1 VSRRLLVALMT
12 AGFLGAVLAAAP
24 ASQAQS
30 STTCIGRQDV
40 MQITPGWSLEPT
52 TGSMVTVVDGTEECN
67 GPVEG
72 YQPTGPIR
80 TRHSV
85 TYGYVDPDTCSRF
98 TVKGWIDRSIP
109 TADGIVVL
117 RVYFTGGL
125 DPSSD
130 PPARWGTFE
139 GDRDSG
145 RFWFRPIEGDCVHS
159 PLTRVEA
166 GWIAFFKSS
175 HGKRSK

>member
-1 VSRRLLVALMT
+1 MT
-12 AGFLGAVLAAAP
+12 AGFLGSVLAAAP
-24 ASQAQS
+24 ASQAES
-30 STTCIGRQDV
+30 STVCIGRTDI
-40 MQITPGWSLEPT
+40 MQITPGWSQKPT
-52 TGSMVTVVDGTEECN
+52 SGTVITVVDGTEECN

-85 TYGYVDPDTCSRF
+85 TYGYANPDTCPTKL
-98 TVKGWIDRSIP
+98 TVKGWVDHAIP

-117 RVYFTGGL
+117 RNNITGGL

-130 PPARWGTFE
+130 APARWGTFE

-145 RFWFRPIEGDCVHS
+145 RFWFRPLEGDCIHS
-159 PLTRVEA
+159 PMTRVEA

-175 HGKRSK
+175 PGERST